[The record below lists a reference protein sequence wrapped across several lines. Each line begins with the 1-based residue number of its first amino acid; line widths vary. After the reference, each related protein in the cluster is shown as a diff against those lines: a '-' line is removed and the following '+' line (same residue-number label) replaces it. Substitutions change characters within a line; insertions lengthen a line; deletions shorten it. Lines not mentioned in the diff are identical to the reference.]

1 MMDERL
7 AILAL
12 AIKNE
17 KSGVDFYAEA
27 ARRSPD
33 ERGCKTFERL
43 AEMEE
48 EHIRILLAEY
58 EVARKGEGWLPNEEA
73 LERGKQM
80 DITELPEPPAEL
92 SEGVLLPP
100 YIFPSPEEVPGIKGD
115 LAVLE
120 YGMEMEQRSY
130 ELYKDAMEKST
141 EPLAKELYAHL
152 MEEENRHYKLLQEAH
167 AYLSANETWWDDWQ
181 KPFFEG

>member
-1 MMDERL
+1 MQQDVL

-17 KSGVDFYAEA
+17 KMGMDFYAEA

-33 ERGCKTFERL
+33 ERGRKTFERL

-58 EVARKGEGWLPNEEA
+58 EVAQKGEGWLPSEEA
-73 LERGKQM
+73 LALGRQM
-80 DITELPEPPAEL
+80 DITTLPEPPAEMA
-92 SEGVLLPP
+92 EGVLLPP
-100 YIFPSPEEVPGIKGD
+100 YIFPSPEEAPGIKGD
-115 LAVLE
+115 IAVLE
-120 YGMEMEQRSY
+120 YGMKMEQRSY
-130 ELYKDAMEKST
+130 DLYKDAMEKST
-141 EPLAKELYAHL
+141 DPTAKGLYARL

-167 AYLSANETWWDDWQ
+167 SYLSANETWWDDWQ